1 MNFETL
7 KIELKDHVAW
17 LRLNRP
23 DKANAM
29 SLAMWEELPRAAAW
43 LDEQPQARVVILCG
57 EGRHFTAGIDLE
69 ALAQVGGAAGGKGCG
84 GRQREAVRR
93 FILRAQDALS
103 SLERLRMPVIA
114 AVDGACIGA
123 GVDMIG
129 ACDLRYCTADAKF
142 SIKEVD
148 LAVTA
153 DVGTLQRLRH
163 IVGLPRLTE
172 LTYTGETF
180 DGRKAQEIGLV
191 GHAYASRELLMHE
204 VEQIARRIAAKS
216 PLTVRG
222 IKYNLLYSRDH
233 SVREGLEMVANW
245 NAAFLVSDDLRE
257 ALTAQMQKRE
267 PKFAD

>member
-7 KIELKDHVAW
+7 KIDIQDHLAW

-29 SLAMWEELPRAAAW
+29 SLTMWDELPKAAAW
-43 LDEQPQARVVILCG
+43 LDEQSQVRVVILCG
-57 EGRHFTAGIDLE
+57 EGKHFTAGIDLD
-69 ALAQVGGAAGGKGCG
+69 ALAHLGVAANDRNCPA
-84 GRQREAVRR
+84 RAREGVRK
-93 FILRAQDALS
+93 FILHAQNSLS
-103 SLERLRMPVIA
+103 SLERMRMPVIA
-114 AVDGACIGA
+114 AIHGACIG
-123 GVDMIG
+123 GGIDMIG
-129 ACDLRYCTADAKF
+129 ACDLRYCTVDARF

-163 IVGLPRLTE
+163 IIGLPRLTE
-172 LTYTGETF
+172 LAYTGETF

-191 GHAYASRELLMHE
+191 GDAYASRELLLSE
-204 VEQIARRIAAKS
+204 VEQLARRIAAKS

-245 NAAFLVSDDLRE
+245 NAAMLVSDDLRE
-257 ALTAQMQKRE
+257 ALAAQMQKRE
-267 PKFAD
+267 AKFAD

>member
-7 KIELKDHVAW
+7 KIDIRDHVAW

-29 SLAMWEELPRAAAW
+29 SLPMWDELPKAAAW
-43 LDEQPQARVVILCG
+43 LDEQTQVRAVILCG
-57 EGRHFTAGIDLE
+57 EGRHFTAGIDID
-69 ALAQVGGAAGGKGCG
+69 ALAHLGTVADGKDCA
-84 GRQREAVRR
+84 GRQREAVRK
-93 FILRAQDALS
+93 FILHAQDSLS
-103 SLERLRMPVIA
+103 SLERMRVPVIA
-114 AVDGACIGA
+114 AIHGACIG
-123 GVDMIG
+123 GGIDMIG

-163 IVGLPRLTE
+163 IIGLPHLTE
-172 LTYTGETF
+172 LAYTGETF
-180 DGRKAQEIGLV
+180 DGRKAKEIGLV
-191 GHAYASRELLMHE
+191 GQAYASREELMAG
-204 VEQIARRIAAKS
+204 VEQLAQRIAAKS

-267 PKFAD
+267 AKFAD

>member
-1 MNFETL
+1 M
-7 KIELKDHVAW
+7 
-17 LRLNRP
+17 
-23 DKANAM
+23 
-29 SLAMWEELPRAAAW
+29 
-43 LDEQPQARVVILCG
+43 RV
-57 EGRHFTAGIDLE
+57 
-69 ALAQVGGAAGGKGCG
+69 
-84 GRQREAVRR
+84 
-93 FILRAQDALS
+93 
-103 SLERLRMPVIA
+103 PVIA
-114 AVDGACIGA
+114 AVHGACIG
-123 GVDMIG
+123 GGIDMIG

-163 IVGLPRLTE
+163 IIGLPRLTE
-172 LTYTGETF
+172 LAYTGETF

-191 GHAYASRELLMHE
+191 GQAYAGRDELMAG
-204 VEQIARRIAAKS
+204 VEQLARRIAAKS

-267 PKFAD
+267 AKFAD

>member
-7 KIELKDHVAW
+7 KIELRDHIAW

-29 SLAMWEELPRAAAW
+29 SLTMWDELPRAAAW
-43 LDEQPQARVVILCG
+43 LDEQAEVRVVILCG

-69 ALAQVGGAAGGKGCG
+69 ALAHVGTLARGNSCG
-84 GRQREAVRR
+84 GRQREAVRK
-93 FILRAQDALS
+93 FILHAQNSLS
-103 SLERLRMPVIA
+103 SIERIRVPVIA
-114 AVDGACIGA
+114 AIHGACIG
-123 GVDMIG
+123 GGIDMIG
-129 ACDLRYCTADAKF
+129 ACDLRYSTADAKF

-163 IVGLPRLTE
+163 IIGLPMLSE
-172 LTYTGETF
+172 LAYTGETF
-180 DGRKAQEIGLV
+180 DGQRARELGLV
-191 GHAYASRELLMHE
+191 GRTYASREELMAG
-204 VEQIARRIAAKS
+204 VEALARSIAAKS

-233 SVREGLEMVANW
+233 TVAEGLEMVAQW
-245 NAAFLVSDDLRE
+245 NAAFLVSDDLTE